1 MLLDR
6 LLTNLTVDVEPFAVC
21 EVSDGWRLR
30 MNGAGF
36 VMLHYVLEGSGQLAT
51 PHGSLP
57 LAAYSLAVVPPGL
70 PHSIDSGETIQAE
83 TTTDDVA
90 KRVGALVQFL
100 AGPRGRD
107 DLVVVC
113 GRLTVRY
120 GDGPGLFDLLEEPL
134 VLDFSDS
141 TQMRDV
147 FTHLLEE
154 EGNLSPGAEVMMTTL
169 LRQCLVLV
177 LRRLC
182 EDSHCT
188 LPWLAA
194 LDDPRLARVL
204 DQILDDPGRP
214 YTVESLAAD
223 AFLSRSAFVAQFTEH
238 FGETP
243 MAFVR
248 HVRLRRGAE
257 LLRTTKLSVDAV
269 ARQVGYASRSHFSHA
284 FREYFGHS
292 PAAAR
297 VS

>member
-1 MLLDR
+1 M
-6 LLTNLTVDVEPFAVC
+6 C

-57 LAAYSLAVVPPGL
+57 LAAYSRSPVEHPPGAAAL
-70 PHSIDSGETIQAE
+70 IDSGETIQAE

-223 AFLSRSAFVAQFTEH
+223 AFRRSAFVAQF
-238 FGETP
+238 
-243 MAFVR
+243 
-248 HVRLRRGAE
+248 
-257 LLRTTKLSVDAV
+257 
-269 ARQVGYASRSHFSHA
+269 
-284 FREYFGHS
+284 
-292 PAAAR
+292 AAALGPCRWPSSAMCGCAAAQSSCERRSCRSTPWR
-297 VS
+297 VRWDTRAGATSPTRFVSTSGTRPPPPA